1 MGSPAQSSDE
11 GEADLVAAARAFAIA
26 AHGDQTYGKGEQAR
40 PYVAH
45 LDEVAGVL
53 RELAA
58 PAGDVGLA
66 AAYLHDVVEDTGTTA
81 AGIEA
86 AFARFGADVAARLA
100 AIAAFCSDEP
110 GPNRKQ
116 RKAATYA
123 RMRRDVA
130 AAPAWIR
137 DAVQVKLADRIANLR
152 ASHRENPA
160 LLEMYR
166 RESAAFREALYLTGV
181 CEPMWAEHD
190 RLT

>member
-1 MGSPAQSSDE
+1 MDTDSDI
-11 GEADLVAAARAFAIA
+11 VATARAFAVG
-26 AHGDQTYGKGEQAR
+26 AHGDQRYGKGEHAP

-45 LDEVAGVL
+45 LDEVARVL
-53 RELAA
+53 RELAGA
-58 PAGDVGLA
+58 PGDVALA
-66 AAYLHDVVEDTGTTA
+66 AAYLHDVVEDTDTTA
-81 AGIEA
+81 AAIET

-100 AIAAFCSDEP
+100 AIAGFCTDEP

-137 DAVQVKLADRIANLR
+137 DAAQVKLADRIANLR
-152 ASHRENPA
+152 ASHRDNPS

-166 RESAAFREALYLTGV
+166 RESATFREALYVAGM

>member
-1 MGSPAQSSDE
+1 MRGDSP
-11 GEADLVAAARAFAIA
+11 LVAAARAFAIG
-26 AHGDQTYGKGEQAR
+26 AHGDQRYGKGEQAP

-58 PAGDVGLA
+58 APGGIELA
-66 AAYLHDVVEDTGTTA
+66 AAYLHDVVEDTDTTA
-81 AGIEA
+81 ATIET
-86 AFARFGADVAARLA
+86 AFAHFGADVAARLA
-100 AIAAFCSDEP
+100 AIAIARFCTDEP

-130 AAPAWIR
+130 AAPAWIG
-137 DAVQVKLADRIANLR
+137 DAVRVKLADRIANLR
-152 ASHRENPA
+152 ASHRDNPS

-166 RESAAFREALYLTGV
+166 RESASFREALYVAGL

>member
-1 MGSPAQSSDE
+1 MSAATHSE
-11 GEADLVAAARAFAIA
+11 LVSAARAFAIA
-26 AHGDQTYGKGEQAR
+26 AHGDQTYGRGAQAR

-53 RELAA
+53 RELAS
-58 PAGDVGLA
+58 PAGDVELA
-66 AAYLHDVVEDTGTTA
+66 AAYLHDVVEDTGTTT

-100 AIAAFCSDEP
+100 AIAGFCTDEP

-123 RMRRDVA
+123 RMRGDVA
-130 AAPAWIR
+130 AAPPWIR
-137 DAVQVKLADRIANLR
+137 SAVQVKLADRIANLR
-152 ASHRENPA
+152 ACHRDNPSM
-160 LLEMYR
+160 LEMYR
-166 RESAAFREALYLTGV
+166 RESASFREALYVAGL
-181 CEPMWAEHD
+181 CEPLWAEHD

>member
-1 MGSPAQSSDE
+1 MATE
-11 GEADLVAAARAFAIA
+11 TEIVTAARAFAIV
-26 AHGDQTYGKGEQAR
+26 AHGDQRYGRGAEAR

-45 LDEVAGVL
+45 LDEVADVL

-58 PAGDVGLA
+58 APGGVELA
-66 AAYLHDVVEDTGTTA
+66 AAYLHDVIEDTGTTA
-81 AGIEA
+81 DAIEA
-86 AFARFGADVAARLA
+86 AFARFGADAAAHIA
-100 AIAAFCSDEP
+100 AIAAFCTDEP
-110 GPNRKQ
+110 GPNRKL

-137 DAVQVKLADRIANLR
+137 SAVQVKLADRIANLR
-152 ASHRENPA
+152 ACHRENA
-160 LLEMYR
+160 SLLEMYR
-166 RESAAFREALYLTGV
+166 RESASFREALYAAGM